1 MINDQNKN
9 QRKRDINVFTE
20 ARWLKQLG
28 LACLLSITSVAVMAA
43 STVSFAE
50 VEEELKAPVSWF
62 NGSVASQQKAELSAE
77 ISGRITWLADFGQ
90 QVEEGDVVARIDD
103 RQLQL
108 QLKTSE
114 VVLGKAKSKL
124 KYLKNEL
131 DRLEALHK
139 KRGIS
144 RTELDKA
151 RHDYDLARLD
161 VDYEQ
166 VNLEIIQDQLSRT
179 VIKAPFAGVV
189 NQRSKQ
195 PNEHISSGSPVLQLV
210 NPDALDIRVQ
220 IPIELA
226 ATLGSSSRLN
236 IQMDEQQQQAEV
248 FQRGARADAQS
259 RLVEVRLD
267 PESDHWLP
275 GSPVKVAIPMS
286 APAQVKVVPR
296 DAVILSAVGS
306 AVFKILESPEGGLTV
321 KRVSVEVLF
330 GDDDTVSVKGDI
342 QQGDRIVVRGAS
354 RLRDS
359 EQVVLLEENI
369 PVS

>member
-1 MINDQNKN
+1 M
-9 QRKRDINVFTE
+9 
-20 ARWLKQLG
+20 G
-28 LACLLSITSVAVMAA
+28 LACLLSFNSFKALAV
-43 STVSFAE
+43 STVSYAE
-50 VEEELKAPVSWF
+50 VSEESRAPLNWY

-77 ISGRITWLADFGQ
+77 ISGRIIWLADFGQ
-90 QVEEGDVVARIDD
+90 RVEAGDVVARIDD

-108 QLKTSE
+108 QLKTSA
-114 VVLGKAKSKL
+114 VVLGKAKSIL
-124 KYLKNEL
+124 NYLKTEL
-131 DRLEALHK
+131 DRLESLHK

-166 VNLEIIQDQLSRT
+166 VNHEIIRDQLSRT
-179 VIKAPFAGVV
+179 VIKAPFSGVV
-189 NQRSKQ
+189 NQRTRQ
-195 PNEHISSGSPVLQLV
+195 PNEHISSGSPVLHLV

-226 ATLGSSSRLN
+226 ATLESKSSLKV
-236 IQMDEQQQQAEV
+236 QMDEQHQQAEV
-248 FQRGARADAQS
+248 FQRGAKADAQS

-286 APAQVKVVPR
+286 ALAQVKVVPR
-296 DAVILSAVGS
+296 DAVILSAAGS
-306 AVFKILESPEGGLTV
+306 AVFKILENPEGGLTV

-330 GDDDTVSVKGDI
+330 GDDDSVSVKGDI
-342 QQGDRIVVRGAS
+342 QQGDRVVVRGAS

-359 EQVVLLEENI
+359 EQVVLLEESI